1 MSETP
6 AETPIDW
13 PKPSPA
19 LCKGKEPN
27 NNENGNCIQ
36 YHDPP
41 QPHAHAEESQ
51 MADKTSPTT
60 AEAHEVK
67 TVREQVEGMGV
78 ETGQQTAVSSSD
90 QKNLKHSTPRG
101 QHNELDNSP
110 PSSTKAKEL
119 PASWDAY
126 ADLQSPFAC
135 FAPRTTTWSYAQ
147 PSDQGPGS
155 PKEGSNLHA
164 RASAP
169 PPKQVSTAPAFS
181 LTGQQQASANQLC
194 PNKFPSGSDFF
205 LKGKRNTSVAD
216 PSPVLDEDS
225 ASQSKKPKLP
235 PPLSPTSLRSAA
247 LEKFNS
253 HPDLQPP
260 SAQPSTVSNF
270 LNVHPPSS
278 KASSACA
285 DNGETDE
292 PPSSTRSPA
301 NPSPQPQQPSSQSL
315 GFSAF
320 ATSAGF
326 GDSSKKPTVD
336 WSDGRGSSPS
346 VFDQQPPSSSKPAD
360 PSQPD
365 SQQPPV
371 SEWGGGQT
379 AERKTHLALSA
390 ELGQEDKHEGFLATE
405 VITGEENE
413 ELVKSVRC
421 KMFTLGEDQSWR
433 ERGTGGLR
441 LLRTKE
447 EPYRYRLIMRADAV
461 LRVLLN
467 VPIFNGFSYRPTQDK
482 FLTFASTVAL
492 NPSTGSGPG
501 STAPAELEG
510 ESGKTQFQ
518 QYLCRFGKPEARQ
531 EIIDS
536 IEQCL
541 KELARSNPD
550 QSTQDDKENRE
561 NASVDASD
569 LV

>member
-1 MSETP
+1 MTDQKS
-6 AETPIDW
+6 
-13 PKPSPA
+13 S
-19 LCKGKEPN
+19 
-27 NNENGNCIQ
+27 
-36 YHDPP
+36 
-41 QPHAHAEESQ
+41 S
-51 MADKTSPTT
+51 TT
-60 AEAHEVK
+60 TTEAHEVK
-67 TVREQVEGMGV
+67 SVREQVEGMGV
-78 ETGQQTAVSSSD
+78 ETEQANIVASD
-90 QKNLKHSTPRG
+90 PKTHSTPRT
-101 QHNELDNSP
+101 QQNDLDNSP
-110 PSSTKAKEL
+110 TSSTKGKDL

-147 PSDQGPGS
+147 PSDQS
-155 PKEGSNLHA
+155 AKEDSTNPPA
-164 RASAP
+164 RALAP

-181 LTGQQQASANQLC
+181 LTGQQTATNSLC

-216 PSPVLDEDS
+216 SSPELDEDS

-235 PPLSPTSLRSAA
+235 PPVNSSASCPPSSSSSKRNHPLSPTSLRSAA

-253 HPDLQPP
+253 NP
-260 SAQPSTVSNF
+260 SLHTTSVQSSTVSTF
-270 LNVHPPSS
+270 LDVHPPSS

-285 DNGETDE
+285 DNGENEDSASSTIPSAI
-292 PPSSTRSPA
+292 PPSEAQKASNNKP
-301 NPSPQPQQPSSQSL
+301 L

-320 ATSAGF
+320 ATSTGF
-326 GDSSKKPTVD
+326 GDSSAKPTID
-336 WSDGRGSSPS
+336 WSDGRVSSPS
-346 VFDQQPPSSSKPAD
+346 VFDQQPPSSSKPSH
-360 PSQPD
+360 PSQPE
-365 SQQPPV
+365 SQQNPV

-379 AERKTHLALSA
+379 GERKTHLALSA

-405 VITGEENE
+405 VITGEENA
-413 ELVKSVRC
+413 ELDKSVRC
-421 KMFTLGEDQSWR
+421 MKFTLGEDQSWR

-467 VPIFNGFSYRPTQDK
+467 VPIFHGFSYRPTQDK

-492 NPSTGSGPG
+492 EPSAGSGSG
-501 STAPAELEG
+501 TTAPAENEG
-510 ESGKTQFQ
+510 EPGKTQFQ

-536 IEQCL
+536 IERCL
-541 KELARSNPD
+541 KDLNQQQKQQSIPD
-550 QSTQDDKENRE
+550 NNQGNHEDPS
-561 NASVDASD
+561 SVVDASD